1 MYRKYLFIA
10 GLLLVLSAGGAAVSG
25 DFFTHYERVV
35 KQTAAAEAGVLVSP
49 LELTVAP
56 PEYFSLVI
64 EPAAGVAPVLAL
76 IQNAHKS
83 VDLVMYQ
90 LDDQSVVDALAGA
103 VARGVSVRV
112 LLNGGYYTKKEK
124 GNDAAYAALQK
135 MHVPVKW
142 TPTYFALTHQKTII
156 VDGTEAFIM
165 TFNLVQKY
173 YATGRDFGVHDT
185 DPADV
190 RRVAEAFSSDWE
202 GNSATAGE
210 GDDLVWSP
218 GSEDELLYLIN
229 SAASSLKI
237 YNEEMADAD
246 ITAALVAAAS
256 RGVHVQVV
264 MTYATNWKKAFIELQ
279 AAGVGV
285 RTFPSTKGK
294 LYIHAK
300 MVMVDDKTAFVGSE
314 NFSDSSMNKNRELG
328 LVLSAP
334 AVVASLRTTF
344 AGDWAAARPFT
355 MTK

>member
-10 GLLLVLSAGGAAVSG
+10 GLLLLLSAGGAAVSG
-25 DFFTHYERVV
+25 DFFAHYDRVI
-35 KQTAAAEAGVLVSP
+35 KQTAATGAGVLVSP
-49 LELTVAP
+49 VEIKAAP
-56 PEYFSLVI
+56 PEYFSLVT

-76 IQNAHKS
+76 IQNAQKS
-83 VDLVMYQ
+83 IDLVMYQ
-90 LDDQSVVDALAGA
+90 LDDQAVVQALAA
-103 VARGVSVRV
+103 AQARGVAVRV
-112 LLNGGYYTKKEK
+112 MLNGGYYAKKEK
-124 GNDAAYAALQK
+124 GNDGAYAALQK
-135 MHVPVKW
+135 VNVSVKW

-156 VDGTEAFIM
+156 VDGSEAFIM

-190 RRVAEAFSSDWE
+190 RAIEEAFNSDWE
-202 GNSATAGE
+202 GSGAIAKE

-229 SAASSLKI
+229 SATSSLKI

-246 ITAALVAAAS
+246 ITAALVAAAR

-264 MTYATNWKKAFIELQ
+264 MTYATNWKKAFMELQ

-300 MVMVDDKTAFVGSE
+300 MIMVDNTTAFLGSE
-314 NFSDSSMNKNRELG
+314 NFSNNSMSKNRELG

-334 AVVASLRTTF
+334 AVIASLQATFTT
-344 AGDWAAARPFT
+344 DWAAARPFT